1 LAAKVPL
8 FAGQAK
14 GENVNRYKIA
24 GIVLAL
30 VAQVAAAQTTGTL
43 TPQQAAAHI
52 GETAT
57 VCGIVASTN
66 YASRS
71 KREPTYLNFERPFP
85 NQIFTVLIWG
95 SDRPKFGEPENKLMG
110 KRVCATGIIKE
121 YRGKPEIVATDPR
134 QLVAQ

>member
-1 LAAKVPL
+1 VI
-8 FAGQAK
+8 
-14 GENVNRYKIA
+14 RYKIA

-30 VAQVAAAQTTGTL
+30 AQVAAAQTTGTL

-71 KREPTYLNFERPFP
+71 KGEPTYLNFERPFP